1 VSTGGSSAAGTAG
14 EASATGADDGSA
26 GATAGTPETERAG
39 QPDHATE
46 GDRTGEDSAGEDSA
60 GEDSAGEDS
69 AGAADGAMADGTRD
83 TGHAAVA
90 RSGGSAGGSEDTDA
104 EENTDQAA
112 DDAAGAAS
120 LDDEVTIVPGVA
132 RYHRRGC
139 ILIRFLSDGDLET
152 MTRREAEA
160 TVSVP
165 CKACQPDQPD
175 PSA

>member
-1 VSTGGSSAAGTAG
+1 VAGTAG
-14 EASATGADDGSA
+14 EASTAGGDTARAGDGSV
-26 GATAGTPETERAG
+26 GATAGTPETDRAG
-39 QPDHATE
+39 QADHTTE
-46 GDRTGEDSAGEDSA
+46 GDRAGEDSA
-60 GEDSAGEDS
+60 VEDS
-69 AGAADGAMADGTRD
+69 
-83 TGHAAVA
+83 
-90 RSGGSAGGSEDTDA
+90 
-104 EENTDQAA
+104 
-112 DDAAGAAS
+112 AGAAS
-120 LDDEVTIVPGVA
+120 LDDEVTVVPGVA